1 MPKKIREN
9 SDAIFVEVVS
19 TVLSVI
25 FVGTFSGAIWVAV
38 EYSNIKSKIDIHQE
52 KISKLE
58 DVIYSSYKSRLDE
71 LPTVAEKVHT
81 DRVARNILESKIP
94 PENFSSILGI
104 LKNNDAQNAKEKLLQ
119 QGLVSSEQLYRV
131 FKSPLEKTTIQ
142 DNSTKKLPS

>member
-1 MPKKIREN
+1 M
-9 SDAIFVEVVS
+9 
-19 TVLSVI
+19 
-25 FVGTFSGAIWVAV
+25 
-38 EYSNIKSKIDIHQE
+38 EYSNIKSKIDTHQE

-81 DRVARNILESKIP
+81 DRLARNIIESKIP